1 MGRRSLVAERRQ
13 QVMEAAG
20 RCLVKYGLAGSTLER
35 IAEESGLSRSHIRH
49 YVGNRDDLLLALVDW
64 VQERDDRVF
73 AASVEQAPPEQ
84 RLAIALDYL
93 FGPEFASADDESAVI
108 RELLRAGQ
116 EDEVLR
122 EAMLGGY
129 RLIQSAID
137 QALAAEFPHSTAAV
151 RRSTAYGLLTLALGN
166 AMMADLDRR
175 LSSGGLVRVA
185 GEALVA
191 QLGAMVR
198 TE

>member
-13 QVMEAAG
+13 QVLEAAS
-20 RCLVKYGLAGSTLER
+20 RCLVKHGLAGSTLER

-73 AASVEQAPPEQ
+73 AASVAQAPPQE
-84 RLAIALDYL
+84 RLSIALDYL
-93 FGPEFASADDESAVI
+93 FGPEFTSADDESTVI

-116 EDEVLR
+116 ENEALR
-122 EAMLGGY
+122 EAMLSGY
-129 RLIQSAID
+129 QLIQSAID
-137 QALAAEFPHSTAAV
+137 QALATEFPHSTTAM

-166 AMMADLDRR
+166 SMMGGLDPR
-175 LSSGGLVRVA
+175 LSSGGLARVA
-185 GEALVA
+185 GESLVA
-191 QLGAMVR
+191 RLGTTLR
-198 TE
+198 TG